1 MAYKEQLMAKTILIV
16 EDDEDIRNNLQLLL
30 ESEGYAVE
38 LAQNGQVGID
48 FLRSGKPLPSLIV
61 LDLMMPIMDGFQFRE
76 AQLKDPRIADVPV
89 IVMTADGHVEDKQRR
104 TAAKLLLRKP
114 VDIDVILDAV
124 ARFSN

>member
-1 MAYKEQLMAKTILIV
+1 MAKTILIV

-30 ESEGYAVE
+30 ESEGYVVE

-48 FLRSGKPLPSLIV
+48 LLRSGKPLPSLIV